1 MLDTLELFT
10 LFLIALAIVA
20 RPLGLWFLPLAQGRA
35 PACVATAD
43 RWLLKVFGLKP
54 DAQENWRD
62 YAFSVLLFHVLA
74 YVFLVAVQLAQGC
87 LPGNPAGL
95 PGVPFVT
102 ALHTAA
108 SFISGT
114 AWQAYS
120 PETTLSLLSQA
131 LGIGVAQFVSTASG
145 IAVAFVVMRG
155 FALSAT
161 NVLGNFWVD
170 LLRILVWVLFPLCTL
185 YALFLLLMGVPQ
197 AWIGPVEV
205 VNAVGRE
212 TSQLIG
218 PVASS
223 EAVKTIGTIGA
234 GLFGANSAH
243 PLANPSA
250 GVNFAA
256 SVGMFAIPVALTHT
270 FAKLTGDPKEGR
282 SLRWAMWL
290 VFVLALFSFV
300 HDEIS
305 AGNFLSQYGID
316 ARGFMTEGKD
326 SRFGLAQTALFTV
339 TSIASGTG
347 AVNNLLDTLAP
358 GAGMVLLLLMLTG
371 GVFGSAGGGFCSLA
385 VYTVLAVFVAGLMIG
400 RAPEY
405 LGKRIGVST
414 IKLAASAML
423 VVPVVALTG
432 LIVTLLMPI
441 AQEAV
446 ANPGAHGY
454 TEILY
459 AWASVASNNG
469 SAMAGLDTS
478 SPFFEIGLG
487 LAMLAGRAGLLGF
500 LLALAGDVGLERRSP
515 HTKGALV
522 TSGPLF
528 AVFLAFVILLFGA
541 LTYLPLMALGS
552 AAEQLEY
559 FVL

>member
-10 LFLIALAIVA
+10 LFVIALAIVGK
-20 RPLGLWFLPLAQGRA
+20 PLGLWFLPLAQGRA
-35 PACVATAD
+35 PDCVATAD
-43 RWLLKVFGLKP
+43 RWLLKAFGLRP

-62 YAFSVLLFHVLA
+62 YALSVLLFHVLA
-74 YVFLVAVQLAQGC
+74 YVFLVTVLLLQGH
-87 LPGNPAGL
+87 LPGNPDAL

-108 SFISGT
+108 SFISST

-120 PETTLSLLSQA
+120 PETTLSLFSQA
-131 LGIGVAQFVSTASG
+131 IGIGVAQFVSTASG

-170 LLRILVWVLFPLCTL
+170 LLRILLWVLFPLCTL

-197 AWIGPVEV
+197 AWIGSVEV

-212 TSQLIG
+212 ASQLIG

-243 PLANPSA
+243 PLASPSA

-256 SVGMFAIPVALTHT
+256 SVGMLAIPVALVHT
-270 FAKLTGDPKEGR
+270 FAKLTGDAREGR
-282 SLRWAMWL
+282 SLLWAMWI
-290 VFVLALFSFV
+290 VFAIALFSFV
-300 HDEIS
+300 HDEIT
-305 AGNFLSQYGID
+305 AGNFLAQYGID

-326 SRFGLAQTALFTV
+326 SRFGLAHTALFTV

-371 GVFGSAGGGFCSLA
+371 GVFGSAGAGFISLV
-385 VYTVLAVFVAGLMIG
+385 VYVVLAVFIAGLMIG

-405 LGKRIGVST
+405 LGKRLGVSS
-414 IKLAASAML
+414 IKLAALATL

-459 AWASVASNNG
+459 AWSSVASNSG

-487 LAMLAGRAGLLGF
+487 IAMLAGRAGSLGF
-500 LLALAGDVGLERRSP
+500 LLALAGDVGLERRTP
-515 HTKGALV
+515 HSKGSLV

-528 AVFLAFVILLFGA
+528 AVFLACVILLFGA

>member
-385 VYTVLAVFVAGLMIG
+385 VYIVLAVFVAGLMIG

-469 SAMAGLDTS
+469 YVMAGLGTS
-478 SPFFEIGLG
+478 
-487 LAMLAGRAGLLGF
+487 
-500 LLALAGDVGLERRSP
+500 
-515 HTKGALV
+515 
-522 TSGPLF
+522 
-528 AVFLAFVILLFGA
+528 
-541 LTYLPLMALGS
+541 
-552 AAEQLEY
+552 
-559 FVL
+559 